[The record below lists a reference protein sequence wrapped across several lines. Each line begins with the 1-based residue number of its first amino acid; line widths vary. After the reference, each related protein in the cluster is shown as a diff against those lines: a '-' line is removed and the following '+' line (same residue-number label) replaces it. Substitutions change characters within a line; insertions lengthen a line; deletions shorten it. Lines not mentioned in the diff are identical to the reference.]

1 MTGKKIS
8 GLKGMLYPHSNPKIV
23 ICGVMWSGL

>member
-1 MTGKKIS
+1 MMGKRIS
-8 GLKGMLYPHSNPKIV
+8 ASKMLYPHSNPKIV